1 MTIQEM
7 HTAFRVMGQQM
18 GLQNMR
24 NILPA
29 EIDVF
34 LNAAIVDETRKAIL
48 SNVNT
53 AFNDKVTVQKNTVS
67 PINFVRTLY
76 AVKHVDTQ
84 NSNEFDIDDDDVMY
98 FTSIFVKYDVTGKL
112 YNCRLIE
119 PDELANTLNDYCNGA
134 SFDYP
139 IVSMSVWGTQKSW
152 VIYNNNEKIATM
164 AIVNYIKKPNIVS
177 YNNNGDCDLPEYTHQ
192 QIVESAI
199 NKFFNSLNNTS
210 QSVN

>member
-53 AFNDKVTVQKNTVS
+53 TFNDKVTVQKNTVS

-76 AVKHVDTQ
+76 AIKYVDTK
-84 NSNEFDIDDDDVMY
+84 NSNEFDIEDGDVMY
-98 FTSIFVKYDVTGKL
+98 FTSIFSL
-112 YNCRLIE
+112 AFLAIE
-119 PDELANTLNDYCNGA
+119 PAFLNSN
-134 SFDYP
+134 STTP
-139 IVSMSVWGTQKSW
+139 
-152 VIYNNNEKIATM
+152 
-164 AIVNYIKKPNIVS
+164 
-177 YNNNGDCDLPEYTHQ
+177 LPT
-192 QIVESAI
+192 
-199 NKFFNSLNNTS
+199 TP
-210 QSVN
+210 

>member
-53 AFNDKVTVQKNTVS
+53 AFKDKVTVQKNTVS

-76 AVKHVDTQ
+76 AVKYVDTE
-84 NSNEFDIDDDDVMY
+84 NSNEFDMDEDDVMY
-98 FTSIFVKYDVTGKL
+98 FTSIFVKYDITGKL

-164 AIVNYIKKPNIVS
+164 AIVNYIKKPTIVS
-177 YNNNGDCDLPEYTHQ
+177 YNNNVDCDLPEYTHQ